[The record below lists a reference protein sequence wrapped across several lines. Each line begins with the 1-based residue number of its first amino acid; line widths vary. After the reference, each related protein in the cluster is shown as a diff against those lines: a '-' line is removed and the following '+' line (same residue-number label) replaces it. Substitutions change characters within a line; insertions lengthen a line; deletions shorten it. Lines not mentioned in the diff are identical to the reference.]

1 LNNPGHYPFLRALS
15 ARAGRDASPF
25 TGIRSHGRVSLCWRA
40 RGERPRQG
48 CAVGRGVLILD
59 PSIHTHATISG
70 AASPRTAEKLAR
82 DAWQPTLSKH
92 LLARRLF
99 TGWRLPLHAGGAP
112 KQESGS
118 FRMAVYEGNILR
130 RGKLKPLDS
139 VAGGSKPGPAPVSK
153 RARFLAR
160 EMLVLRET
168 TTATSHLKDAR
179 TTVLPVHLS
188 ALLRARAGRSDWSA
202 QPASQ
207 RRHSLS
213 LSPLLHRGGLGAG
226 WGGAGGRA
234 ARADDF

>member
-1 LNNPGHYPFLRALS
+1 LSLPAGVGPGKSAVTRCGCSACGGRASRFSSRYGLARDIWRQRAFQGAIEQSGALSFLRASS

-99 TGWRLPLHAGGAP
+99 TGWPPSSRGGRAQAGVRVVPDGC
-112 KQESGS
+112 
-118 FRMAVYEGNILR
+118 L
-130 RGKLKPLDS
+130 RGKHPKTRQTQA
-139 VAGGSKPGPAPVSK
+139 AGQRGRGVKA
-153 RARFLAR
+153 
-160 EMLVLRET
+160 
-168 TTATSHLKDAR
+168 
-179 TTVLPVHLS
+179 
-188 ALLRARAGRSDWSA
+188 RARACF
-202 QPASQ
+202 Q
-207 RRHSLS
+207 
-213 LSPLLHRGGLGAG
+213 
-226 WGGAGGRA
+226 
-234 ARADDF
+234 ARAFPREGNAGFARNHHGN